1 MGFVT
6 VVIQLPLFLVF
17 LVINCQNT
25 TGVEQQ
31 YEHPL
36 DTALFLTKFDT
47 QCISYH
53 YVPCRK
59 NMETSTVIYQDE
71 EMDDPNLSESDDTIK
86 YDLQCI
92 SYKVI
97 PCREGSQKVM
107 HKVVEKQQ
115 ERPRQTRAIH
125 SKRLIK
131 SEKDKNYELS
141 VQATESY
148 LVILASRLT
157 ECEISQLISIEK
169 LKMCNE
175 KEQLLTQQLNKTE
188 NEKFEYTK
196 SNNKNIDLE
205 NKIKSLSEEN
215 KSLEETLNANKAIE
229 NLQQLA
235 YAIQQE
241 KETAKNKQDN
251 CESQNNELTAQVGLI
266 KKDLIESVS
275 SFKIKIGEQ
284 EEEIILL
291 KDIIANLQ
299 QLEHTIQLEK
309 ESLQIK
315 RVVCENE
322 NKDLSAQIGLIEKDL
337 NESKSSSKIKID
349 KLEQQIIS
357 LNKKIEQL
365 ALANQKEKEINQ

>member
-1 MGFVT
+1 
-6 VVIQLPLFLVF
+6 
-17 LVINCQNT
+17 
-25 TGVEQQ
+25 
-31 YEHPL
+31 
-36 DTALFLTKFDT
+36 
-47 QCISYH
+47 
-53 YVPCRK
+53 
-59 NMETSTVIYQDE
+59 METSTVIYQDE

-107 HKVVEKQQ
+107 HKVVDEQQ

-266 KKDLIESVS
+266 KKDLIESES

-299 QLEHTIQLEK
+299 QLEHAIQLEK

-357 LNKKIEQL
+357 LNNKIELLQQL